1 MLVFADTVDG
11 PSAVG
16 RSPLR
21 RNVLIAT
28 TAAGVAVRPSP
39 LQPPPFA
46 PRPCSPHSS
55 PLAPAALTLRP
66 SPLQPSPLAPRP
78 CSPHPSLL
86 APRPSPLAPP
96 PERAVASSIYR
107 LRLQLPDT
115 VAASRYLR
123 LQPRAPTV
131 AGGVAAFASQ
141 AAATP
146 TVPRT
151 AAAACRRRGRA
162 EHAGT
167 PS

>member
-1 MLVFADTVDG
+1 LAEPAMLVFADTVDG

-39 LQPPPFA
+39 LQPSPFA

-55 PLAPAALTLRP
+55 PLAPAALTPRS

-78 CSPHPSLL
+78 
-86 APRPSPLAPP
+86 SPLP

>member
-1 MLVFADTVDG
+1 MAEPAMLVFADTVDG

-55 PLAPAALTLRP
+55 PLAPAALTPRS

-78 CSPHPSLL
+78 
-86 APRPSPLAPP
+86 SPLPP
-96 PERAVASSIYR
+96 RKGCSFEH
-107 LRLQLPDT
+107 LPPT
-115 VAASRYLR
+115 VAASRYGSS
-123 LQPRAPTV
+123 LQIPTV
-131 AGGVAAFASQ
+131 AASS
-141 AAATP
+141 AYG
-146 TVPRT
+146 
-151 AAAACRRRGRA
+151 CRWGCCFRFSSCCYTSRSSHCCCRLPPSRA
-162 EHAGT
+162 R
-167 PS
+167 